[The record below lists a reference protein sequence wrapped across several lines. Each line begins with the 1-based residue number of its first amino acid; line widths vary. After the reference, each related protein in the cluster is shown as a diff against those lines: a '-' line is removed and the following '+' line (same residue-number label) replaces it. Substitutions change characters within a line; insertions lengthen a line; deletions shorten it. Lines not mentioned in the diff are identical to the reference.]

1 MRNPSTGNSSLKDR
15 AIPRHSFIATTV
27 LTMVTF
33 AALLIHASDAQTAA
47 RGIQATSLEIERVCG
62 QVVYLDEALT
72 MSALMCAPSGDLEWE
87 HKYDEL
93 EQLLDHELL
102 RAHRF
107 APEITGS
114 KGSTLTSSAHEGL
127 LELEALSFELVRV
140 GRLEDAL
147 DVMKSEEYASSKEI
161 YSEGSESLLLVL
173 RAHMNLMRSRLA
185 RRQLQMITGTC
196 AAIAVLLGLW
206 IRVGKSMGRHDRLR
220 DEFEKRLSHYASE
233 LEEANSELGSARE
246 SAELA
251 SLAKGEFVATVS
263 HELRTPMNGVI
274 GCASLLADSEL
285 TEEQLEYVE
294 AIQASGETL
303 LALINDVLDFSKMEA
318 GKMTLEQRP
327 ESPIGL
333 VHHVHSMLSQAAKA
347 KELDFRVVVESGV
360 PEIVLI
366 DSVRIGQILT
376 NLIGNAIKFT
386 DKGEVVLG
394 LSCRE
399 SATETV
405 ELCFSVKDSGIGVS
419 PETLPSL
426 FNDFVQADNSTSR
439 KFGGTGLGLAISQ
452 RLVQMM
458 GGKIS
463 AESTIGM
470 GSTFTVAIPTQIVVE
485 RVAAPKVEAPAEEDI
500 FACVM
505 LVEDNVINQ
514 MVASRMLSKLGCKVV
529 LAASGQE
536 CLDALEESSID
547 LILMDCQMP
556 VMDGYEASRQICS
569 ASSPHQEVPIV
580 AVTANAGAQDRNRC
594 FDVGMT
600 DYLTKPIQFQ
610 ELRETLERNLN
621 RVSSAPD
628 LV

>member
-1 MRNPSTGNSSLKDR
+1 LRNPSTGNSSLKDR

-47 RGIQATSLEIERVCG
+47 REIQATSLEIERVCG
-62 QVVYLDEALT
+62 QIVYLDEALT
-72 MSALMCAPSGDLEWE
+72 MSALMCATSGDLEWKR
-87 HKYDEL
+87 KYDEL
-93 EQLLDHELL
+93 EKALDQELV

-107 APEITGS
+107 APEITGNN
-114 KGSTLTSSAHEGL
+114 GSTLTSTANDRL
-127 LELEALSFELVRV
+127 LELEALAFELIRV
-140 GRLEDAL
+140 GRLDEAL
-147 DVMKSEEYASSKEI
+147 DVMKSQEYASAKEI
-161 YSEGSESLLLVL
+161 YSGGTESLLLAL
-173 RAHMNLMRSRLA
+173 RAHTDLMRSRLA
-185 RRQLQMITGTC
+185 RRQVQMITGTSI
-196 AAIAVLLGLW
+196 AIVILLGLW

-220 DEFEKRLSHYASE
+220 DEFEERLSHYAAE
-233 LEEANSELGSARE
+233 LEESNSELGMARE

-274 GCASLLADSEL
+274 GCAGLLADSEL

-318 GKMTLEQRP
+318 GKMTLETRP
-327 ESPIGL
+327 ESPTGL

-347 KELDFRVVVESGV
+347 KNLDFRCEIESGL

-366 DSVRIGQILT
+366 DAVRMGQILT

-386 DKGEVVLG
+386 DSGEVVLG
-394 LSCRE
+394 LSCKQPT
-399 SATETV
+399 AETV
-405 ELCFSVKDSGIGVS
+405 ELCFSVKDSGIGVA

-452 RLVQMM
+452 RLVLMM

-463 AESTIGM
+463 AESTIGA
-470 GSTFTVAIPTQIVVE
+470 GSTFTVTIPTQVVVE
-485 RVAAPKVEAPAEEDI
+485 RVAAPKIEAPISEEI
-500 FACVM
+500 FARVM

-514 MVASRMLSKLGCKVV
+514 MVASRMLSKLGCEVIQ
-529 LAASGQE
+529 ASNGQE
-536 CLDALEESSID
+536 CLDALEANSID

-556 VMDGYEASRQICS
+556 VMDGYEASRRIRS

-580 AVTANAGAQDRNRC
+580 AVTANAGAQDRKRC
-594 FDVGMT
+594 FDEGMN

-621 RVSSAPD
+621 RAISAPD